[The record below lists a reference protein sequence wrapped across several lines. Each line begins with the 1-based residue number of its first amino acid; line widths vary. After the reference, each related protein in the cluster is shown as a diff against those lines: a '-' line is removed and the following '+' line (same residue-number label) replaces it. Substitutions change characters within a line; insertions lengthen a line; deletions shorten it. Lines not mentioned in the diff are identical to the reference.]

1 MPRFRLSAI
10 LAAPLLAAA
19 VLLSCSPA
27 AAAGPDFPMVYAV
40 KDSVMLAGPGVP
52 PRELGTGRQPC
63 LSPGGDKAAWVEH
76 GDDPAKARIVV
87 LDLKSGALTELAGTG
102 GYTLSPRWSP
112 DGGAIAYVTRSEGGP
127 SELWTLK
134 PGGKPSL
141 VARSGAASGDD
152 IFEPVWPPDGG
163 HILYHD
169 MRHLYRVKPG
179 GQQAGR
185 TALSEITGGKETS
198 VTSSDRFAPRPGGS
212 GEMLYTIA
220 VPGTKLF
227 QRKVPDL
234 SSAVFLFDPRTGK
247 SRRLT
252 PENVT
257 AFAPAW
263 TPDGGAFVFT
273 GYTDKQAGEAYPFRV
288 WTARPGQPP
297 EELGPGENPMP
308 PSGG

>member
-1 MPRFRLSAI
+1 MRLFILSAV
-10 LAAPLLAAA
+10 LCAAMLPA
-19 VLLSCSPA
+19 VSSA
-27 AAAGPDFPMVYAV
+27 MAAGPDFPMVYAV
-40 KDSVMLAGPGVP
+40 KDSVMLAEPGVSP
-52 PRELGTGRQPC
+52 HKLGTGRQPS
-63 LSPGGDKAAWVEH
+63 LSPGGDKAAWVVH
-76 GDDPAKARIVV
+76 GDDPARARIVV
-87 LDLKSGALTELAGTG
+87 LDLKSGAVTELARTG

-112 DGGAIAYVTRSEGGP
+112 DGGAIAYVARSGGGP
-127 SELWTLK
+127 SELWTVK
-134 PGGKPSL
+134 PGGKPAL
-141 VARSGAASGDD
+141 VARAGAASGDD
-152 IFEPVWPPDGG
+152 IFEPVWASDGG

-179 GQQAGR
+179 GEQSGR
-185 TALSEITGGKETS
+185 TALLVITGGKDTS
-198 VTSSDRFAPRPGGS
+198 VTSSDRFAPRPDGS

-227 QRKVPDL
+227 RKKVPDL
-234 SSAVFLFDPRTGK
+234 SSAVFLFDPHAGK

-297 EELGPGENPMP
+297 EELGPGEDPMP
-308 PSGG
+308 PSGR